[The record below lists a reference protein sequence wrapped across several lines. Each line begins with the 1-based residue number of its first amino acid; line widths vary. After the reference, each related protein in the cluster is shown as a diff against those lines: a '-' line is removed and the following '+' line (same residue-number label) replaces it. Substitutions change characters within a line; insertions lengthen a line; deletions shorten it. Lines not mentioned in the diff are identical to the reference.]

1 MNNMPL
7 VAAVQKKK
15 VSHTID
21 MNNKKL
27 SGSTRRKPKSQDEM
41 IEGSTGDVQ
50 QAGHAITPKLI
61 GAGTHQ

>member
-1 MNNMPL
+1 MHNMPL

-21 MNNKKL
+21 MNKKL

-41 IEGSTGDVQ
+41 TEGSTGGVQ
-50 QAGHAITPKLI
+50 QVGHAIAPKLI
-61 GAGTHQ
+61 GAGSHQ